1 LKKLQAAGVPVL
13 WRPLHEASGGWFW
26 WGAKGAGPYL
36 ELYKLLF
43 DRLTKVHKLNN
54 LIWVWSGQ
62 DSAWYPGD
70 EFVDIIGEDIY
81 AADHVHASE
90 IGRYDAAKSYTKTP
104 KIITM
109 SENGPLPDPD
119 LMKRDGAWW
128 SWFITWSGYIED
140 ESKTTDEVKK
150 RVFNSPLVIT
160 LDELPDL
167 KNFPLKD

>member
-1 LKKLQAAGVPVL
+1 
-13 WRPLHEASGGWFW
+13 
-26 WGAKGAGPYL
+26 
-36 ELYKLLF
+36 
-43 DRLTKVHKLNN
+43 
-54 LIWVWSGQ
+54 
-62 DSAWYPGD
+62 
-70 EFVDIIGEDIY
+70 
-81 AADHVHASE
+81 
-90 IGRYDAAKSYTKTP
+90 
-104 KIITM
+104 M